1 VKHGHDQRRLGIEV
15 AHLVS
20 GEVISVRVLSARA
33 ERRAALAAAATV
45 LGLTALAVIAATG
58 VLCATGRVA
67 HAPTF
72 VALWVGLGCA
82 LTAFAAHRAAR
93 RASRYL
99 VGIDIDDDAYAPTRR
114 ALVSRGRHGFEL
126 GLAPGMRGVVEAG
139 AAPLD
144 VDGLLRAGRTSV
156 PLDGEARAEIT
167 MSSTTFVVRVLRPR
181 ELGAPA
187 ALPRGFWRP
196 FARRALR
203 PLLLAGVAAF
213 LVSVPLRAPI
223 GEAEMKSAI
232 PADSSP
238 WDVEKLLREEAQ
250 KQARTLHACFDP
262 LPLTCQHPGFVGV
275 GLSLAKDG
283 EIRSS
288 WIARSTYGRDC
299 PVEACMSNVISSWFF
314 EPIPEA
320 MRIVLPVQV
329 LRTDKPMPV
338 QHASLEPRP
347 SGGLRVHGDVT
358 YAESP

>member
-15 AHLVS
+15 SHLVS
-20 GEVISVRVLSARA
+20 GEVISVRVLSSRA
-33 ERRAALAAAATV
+33 EKRAALAAAATV
-45 LGLTALAVIAATG
+45 LGLTVLGVVVDAAVLRAM
-58 VLCATGRVA
+58 GRVSY
-67 HAPTF
+67 APAF
-72 VALWVGLGCA
+72 FGLWAAIGVGL
-82 LTAFAAHRAAR
+82 TARAAR
-93 RASRYL
+93 RAAARASRYL

-114 ALVSRGRHGFEL
+114 ALVSRTRCGWEL

-144 VDGLLRAGRTSV
+144 VDALVRAGRASV
-156 PLDGEARAEIT
+156 PLDAGTRVEIT
-167 MSSTTFVVRVLRPR
+167 MSATTFVVCTRAAD

-187 ALPRGFWRP
+187 ALPRAFARP
-196 FARRALR
+196 FARQALGAIQ
-203 PLLLAGVAAF
+203 LAGVAVF
-213 LVSVPLRAPI
+213 LLSVPLRAPI
-223 GEAEMKSAI
+223 GESEMKSAI
-232 PADSSP
+232 PADASP

-262 LPLTCQHPGFVGV
+262 LPLTCQHPGYVGV
-275 GLSLAKDG
+275 GLSLARDG

-299 PVEACMSNVISSWFF
+299 PVESCMSSVISTWFF

-338 QHASLEPRP
+338 QHASLELRR
-347 SGGLRVHGDVT
+347 SGSLPVRGSVS

>member
-1 VKHGHDQRRLGIEV
+1 MKHRYDRRGLGIEV

-45 LGLTALAVIAATG
+45 LGLTALAVVAATG
-58 VLCATGRVA
+58 VLRATGRVA
-67 HAPTF
+67 HVGTF
-72 VALWVGLGCA
+72 AGIWAALGFV
-82 LTAFAAHRAAR
+82 LTALAAR
-93 RASRYL
+93 TAAGRASRYL

-139 AAPLD
+139 PAPLD
-144 VDGLLRAGRTSV
+144 VEALLRAGRTSV
-156 PLDGEARAEIT
+156 PLDGSARAEIT
-167 MSSTTFVVRVLRPR
+167 MSATTFVVRVLAPS
-181 ELGAPA
+181 ELQAPA
-187 ALPRGFWRP
+187 ALPRGFRRP
-196 FARRALR
+196 FARRALP
-203 PLLLAGVAAF
+203 PLQLAGLAVFF
-213 LVSVPLRAPI
+213 LSVPLRAPI
-223 GEAEMKSAI
+223 GEAEMRSAI
-232 PADSSP
+232 PADASP

-250 KQARTLHACFDP
+250 KQARSLHACFDP
-262 LPLTCQHPGFVGV
+262 LPLTCQHPGYVGV
-275 GLSLAKDG
+275 GLSLEKDG

-299 PVEACMSNVISSWFF
+299 PVEACMSNVVSSWFF

-329 LRTDKPMPV
+329 LRTDKPIPV

-347 SGGLRVHGDVT
+347 EL
-358 YAESP
+358 P